1 MREKYFT
8 KIKWRRLFIWL
19 IVYII
24 LFTCMDVFVI
34 ENSTEKEI
42 DFYFKMGFHVTVFMW
57 ILYSFRKNNLS
68 IKAVIFHPRKE
79 KSSWGKYVF
88 LELLGDLIAV
98 TLLFFVIL
106 IIALNSES
114 LIQEIINS
122 DSEVGDSTFF
132 IGSLFVTI
140 LVAPIVEELLFRG
153 ILFNKW
159 SESLGAKKA
168 LFLTSFLFGVFHIGS
183 SPIFIGQ
190 LLAGFLF
197 CLVYMRTK
205 SLVLPILLHIGNNC
219 ISSLG
224 MLINVGDDT
233 STLDIALMLSQMKV
247 AAIISGV
254 ILLILV
260 PIYSFFMYKLY
271 KTTKMEIPYHVNVKN
286 YN

>member
-34 ENSTEKEI
+34 ENSTEKESN
-42 DFYFKMGFHVTVFMW
+42 FYFKMGFHVTVFMW

-98 TLLFFVIL
+98 TLLFLIIL

-168 LFLTSFLFGVFHIGS
+168 LFITSFLFGVLHIGS

-205 SLVLPILLHIGNNC
+205 SLVLPILLYIGNNS
-219 ISSLG
+219 ISSIG
-224 MLINVGDDT
+224 MLINAGDDT
-233 STLDIALMLSQMKV
+233 NIPDIALMLSQMKV

-260 PIYSFFMYKLY
+260 PIYSFFMYKF
-271 KTTKMEIPYHVNVKN
+271 TSVA
-286 YN
+286 

>member
-19 IVYII
+19 IGYII
-24 LFTCMDVFVI
+24 LFTCMDLFVI
-34 ENSTEKEI
+34 ENSTEKEVN
-42 DFYFKMGFHVTVFMW
+42 FYFKMGFYFTVIMW

-88 LELLGDLIAV
+88 LGLLGDLIAV
-98 TLLFFVIL
+98 TLLFLIIL

-168 LFLTSFLFGVFHIGS
+168 LFITSFLFGVLHIGS

-205 SLVLPILLHIGNNC
+205 SLVLPILLHIGNNS
-219 ISSLG
+219 ISSIG
-224 MLINVGDDT
+224 MLINAGDDT
-233 STLDIALMLSQMKV
+233 NIPDIALMLSQMKV